1 MRPQAK
7 KPTTP
12 SSWEFQQLA
21 EASFDAANAAYAD
34 CQARDARFATGSQD
48 DETTFMAITV
58 AFLYFRAIE
67 LSLKAAIVERN
78 LAPLEAIPSRQLGH
92 DISRLIACAI
102 TPATGAPSF
111 SASDLGLNED
121 DKAYI
126 EQYSD
131 DYANKWFEY
140 HFGPWDIPCLKES
153 QRIADHILSAIK
165 PVART
170 LAPFSL

>member
-1 MRPQAK
+1 MTQNI
-7 KPTTP
+7 KPKTP

-34 CQARDARFATGSQD
+34 CQARDARFAAGSQNV
-48 DETTFMAITV
+48 ETTFMSITV

-67 LSLKAAIVERN
+67 LSLKAAIVEGN
-78 LAPLEAIPSRQLGH
+78 LAPPEKIPSRELGH
-92 DISRLIACAI
+92 DLKKLIVCA
-102 TPATGAPSF
+102 TTATAELPAF
-111 SASDLGLNED
+111 SVSDLGLNED

-126 EQYSD
+126 EQYAD